1 MDDLSP
7 ADIEDLIDLID
18 LADCERD
25 ARPWKYLF
33 WFIWMWF

>member
-7 ADIEDLIDLID
+7 ADIEDLIALE
-18 LADCERD
+18 ACEQPS
-25 ARPWKYLF
+25 PWRYLF